1 MATSATNDLLAHA
14 EIHMGFW
21 INWSKGSVRGAT
33 LTLTPETG
41 AFLIAFIAIFVQ
53 YTGGQ
58 FWGILRFILHQVR
71 VSQRPQDGL
80 YHQQQAFLRNQ
91 SSGAATVGFVRGA
104 LIWRTRARSPIR
116 RSGFLAIIALVHL
129 LGFLVAAIFSTKVSS
144 ASGDQVLIGSVACGS
159 LDFGIQDV
167 RALWDLLLPYNLKAN
182 LDSASYAR
190 SCYSTYGNSGSWQDC
205 RTFPTP
211 NINLRR
217 ENTTCPFSGMCTT
230 PAISLDTGLMDS
242 DLIFGVNAP
251 QEDKL
256 AYRKVIS
263 CAPIE
268 VDQYTQTKLGMSAR
282 TNYTEP
288 EQALE
293 LRYIELY
300 YGNAFFNSPEGTESS
315 NYTYRYRDFVDYQ
328 NISAGAFPN
337 IFDYVVQ

>member
-1 MATSATNDLLAHA
+1 MATSTTNDLLAHA
-14 EIHMGFW
+14 DIHMGFW

-33 LTLTPETG
+33 LTLNPGTG
-41 AFLIAFIAIFVQ
+41 AFLIAFTAIFVQ

-58 FWGILRFILHQVR
+58 FWGILRFILHLAR

-80 YHQQQAFLRNQ
+80 YHQQQAILRNQ
-91 SSGAATVGFVRGA
+91 SSGAAAVDFLRGT
-104 LIWRTRARSPIR
+104 LIWRTRAINPIR
-116 RSGFLAIIALVHL
+116 RSGLLGIIALVHL
-129 LGFLVAAIFSTKVSS
+129 LGFLVAALFSTKVSS
-144 ASGDQVLIGSVACGS
+144 ASGDQVLVESFACGS

-167 RALWDLLLPYNLKAN
+167 RVLWDLLLPYNQKAN

-190 SCYSTYGNSGSWQDC
+190 SCYSEFGNSGSWQDC

-217 ENTTCPFSGMCTT
+217 ENTTCPFSGMCTA
-230 PAISLDTGLMDS
+230 PAVSFDTGLMDS
-242 DLIFGVNAP
+242 DFVFGVNAP

-263 CAPIE
+263 CAPIK
-268 VDQYTQTKLGMSAR
+268 VDQYTQTKLGTSAR

-288 EQALE
+288 EQAPE
-293 LRYIELY
+293 LQYVELY
-300 YGNAFFNSPEGTESS
+300 YGKAFYNSPEGTETS

-328 NISAGAFPN
+328 NISAGAFPD